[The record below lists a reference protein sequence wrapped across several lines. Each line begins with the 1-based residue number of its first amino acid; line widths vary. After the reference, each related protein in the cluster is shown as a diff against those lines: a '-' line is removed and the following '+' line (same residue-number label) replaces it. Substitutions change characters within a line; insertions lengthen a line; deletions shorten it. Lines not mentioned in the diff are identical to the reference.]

1 MGSPRWNM
9 PWWRGFNVIVSKRK
23 VSHALF
29 IKSTGLSREIN
40 FGEDRLRQR
49 EADNVV
55 AELRDEELEFQK
67 KTVHCLPM
75 IRDMVNLEVR
85 LLNKT

>member
-1 MGSPRWNM
+1 MG
-9 PWWRGFNVIVSKRK
+9 FQVE
-23 VSHALF
+23 HAVVERLQRDREQ
-29 IKSTGLSREIN
+29 KESLACTLHQEYWTLREIY

-67 KTVHCLPM
+67 NSVHCLPM
-75 IRDMVNLEVR
+75 ISDRVNLEVR
-85 LLNKT
+85 HLKKT

>member
-1 MGSPRWNM
+1 M
-9 PWWRGFNVIVSKRK
+9 IVSKRK

-29 IKSTGLSREIN
+29 IKSTGLYEKSI

-49 EADNVV
+49 EAGNVV
-55 AELRDEELEFQK
+55 AELRDAELEFHPK
-67 KTVHCLPM
+67 KKNSAHCLPM
-75 IRDMVNLEVR
+75 IRDRVNLEVR